1 MLVGFKWELLV
12 SVGIMVALLV
22 VAWFKLHAVQ
32 IPHSWQ
38 WTLFYGAIIAVVCKL
53 IHHVTHHYI
62 DMEPVHIEVLLPAF
76 VMGCIIDTP
85 GARHE
90 LELQRQAS
98 REHLARQASKVSV
111 GTVNTNISVVVVQ
124 PAPAAIQAAPAVN
137 EVATHKK
144 HQKEVAT
151 PGKQQREV
159 ATQTVLS
166 VKTNKAKPAPQQ
178 PEKSGALQPET
189 PEKSGALQPVVPG
202 QIDPLDDL
210 LREADEMLK
219 EVDQADTHNFEQ
231 VIKLQTPIASPRT
244 PRKIWSAADVAS
256 SASSATT
263 VSRYGAKHEHHEDP
277 TEEYVNTT
285 ISLVFMV
292 LVGLSMPPFV
302 GQDDGE
308 EGLDGLELVMHVAA
322 MTVLMI
328 LGKMF
333 PVVCYKDEA
342 CLKERLALC
351 MGMCPRGEVGAS
363 IIVISLELGVSG
375 PAVTIAML
383 SLVINLV
390 LSGGFVG
397 SVKMLLAPPK

>member
-1 MLVGFKWELLV
+1 
-12 SVGIMVALLV
+12 VGIMVALLV

-53 IHHVTHHYI
+53 IHHMTHHYI

-144 HQKEVAT
+144 QQKEVASHE
-151 PGKQQREV
+151 KQQKTV
-159 ATQTVLS
+159 ATPTVLS
-166 VKTNKAKPAPQQ
+166 VKTNAKPAPQ
-178 PEKSGALQPET
+178 QPET

-202 QIDPLDDL
+202 RVDPLDDL
-210 LREADEMLK
+210 LKEADEMLK

-244 PRKIWSAADVAS
+244 PRKIWSAADAAS

-285 ISLVFMV
+285 ISLAFMV

-308 EGLDGLELVMHVAA
+308 EGLDGFELVMHVAA

-333 PVVCYKDEA
+333 PIVCYKDEA

-397 SVKMLLAPPK
+397 SVKMLLASSK